1 MTILHVLQSA
11 LSSELRPAALRS
23 LAGMSDTSDDESSP
37 NHAAINAPTSLAQAS
52 RAVHF
57 TASMQSAGSSTGFST
72 NGDMVHNALMR
83 GIDRRAADNARAAAG
98 DDASDSSHVETAS
111 EVRLRYLNADESEVS
126 DPERWLLLN
135 YGEETEEEEENL
147 EG

>member
-1 MTILHVLQSA
+1 
-11 LSSELRPAALRS
+11 
-23 LAGMSDTSDDESSP
+23 
-37 NHAAINAPTSLAQAS
+37 
-52 RAVHF
+52 
-57 TASMQSAGSSTGFST
+57 
-72 NGDMVHNALMR
+72 MVHNALMR

-147 EG
+147 EGWSMDNEKNVHVQTAEPLDLGGFVWVRRTPGATLRVGSRWAPAFPPPWSA